1 MGILSSGKQL
11 LLLLRDRC
19 DEIISRETTNSDRIF
34 IYDTGGRWTAF
45 EKSAYQLAQLC
56 TGCEVMPI
64 ILNGYPFPIAIASVP
79 HHALSGVLHGGN
91 GEISIQAKRSI
102 SPRSYQ
108 TWHNRLGK
116 RLNDCVISDK
126 ESSIEV

>member
-19 DEIISRETTNSDRIF
+19 DEIISRETTNNDRIF

-56 TGCEVMPI
+56 ASCEVMPI

-79 HHALSGVLHGGN
+79 HHALSGVFHGGN
-91 GEISIQAKRSI
+91 RELSIPAKRAI
-102 SPRSYQ
+102 SLRTYQ
-108 TWHNRLGK
+108 NWHNRLGK
-116 RLNDCVISDK
+116 RLRDCVPPDK
-126 ESSIEV
+126 E